1 MHDEQDLAGPI
12 NRRGFLG
19 TGAGALA
26 AASAVGIGR
35 ETAGQTEPKSKTTQ
49 SAVLPKRTLG
59 RTGVEVSMLNLGT
72 WRSVGLDRILRFAW
86 ANGIRYI
93 DTAKSYGS
101 EPAIGRWL
109 QAMPEVR
116 KDIVPGHQGPSPDRP
131 RN

>member
-1 MHDEQDLAGPI
+1 
-12 NRRGFLG
+12 
-19 TGAGALA
+19 
-26 AASAVGIGR
+26 
-35 ETAGQTEPKSKTTQ
+35 
-49 SAVLPKRTLG
+49 
-59 RTGVEVSMLNLGT
+59 MLNLGT

-116 KDIVPGHQGPSPDRP
+116 KDIFPGHQRPSPDAQAADQTTGRTARRSSRP
-131 RN
+131 IMSI

>member
-1 MHDEQDLAGPI
+1 M
-12 NRRGFLG
+12 RRKS
-19 TGAGALA
+19 AL
-26 AASAVGIGR
+26 
-35 ETAGQTEPKSKTTQ
+35 
-49 SAVLPKRTLG
+49 LPKRKLG

-86 ANGIRYI
+86 ANGSRYV

-116 KDIVPGHQGPSPDRP
+116 KELFLVTKDHPGTP
-131 RN
+131 RELIEQTRRTP